1 MSLENFA
8 MGVAEDTSDR
18 AVRRI
23 LDMGFTYEDAI
34 EALRLTDMGDGLR
47 VDRAVDL
54 LLKRIQ

>member
-1 MSLENFA
+1 MSLQNFA
-8 MGVAEDTSDR
+8 MGVAEDTSER
-18 AVRRI
+18 AVTRI